1 MKDWRKRFRS
11 FWTAINKDYE
21 LNFETGD
28 DRRVSGE
35 VEDFIFSV
43 LTTQKESFIKIIESK
58 RETMTHHDCPFDHSV
73 ECDCGA
79 YKWLDDLEAE
89 LSQLAEVK
97 EEK

>member
-58 RETMTHHDCPFDHSV
+58 RGEIYNDTVSEEYTRDEKQCYRQ
-73 ECDCGA
+73 GA
-79 YKWLDDLEAE
+79 SDYLTVVLAE
-89 LSQLAEVK
+89 LERRG
-97 EEK
+97 

>member
-1 MKDWRKRFRS
+1 VKDWRKRFRS

-43 LTTQKESFIKIIESK
+43 LTTQKESFIKII
-58 RETMTHHDCPFDHSV
+58 RETRKNIWAGLHERQEWAIKDEVIEHIDKMI
-73 ECDCGA
+73 
-79 YKWLDDLEAE
+79 AE
-89 LSQLAEVK
+89 LERK
-97 EEK
+97 I